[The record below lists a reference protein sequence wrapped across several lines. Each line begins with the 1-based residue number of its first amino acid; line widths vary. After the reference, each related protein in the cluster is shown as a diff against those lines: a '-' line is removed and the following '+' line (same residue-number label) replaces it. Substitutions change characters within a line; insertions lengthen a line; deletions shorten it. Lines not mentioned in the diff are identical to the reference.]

1 MRQIWAVTTAAVLA
15 AAGLAAQDDA
25 LTAKARAIHE
35 RVMTLDTHNDINP
48 SNFTSVC
55 NYTMDLG
62 NQVNLPK
69 MIKGGLDASFFIVYV
84 GQDTSADAFTAA
96 GYDRAYR
103 SAIEKFDAIHRLTE
117 QIAPDKIG
125 LALTS
130 AEARKIH
137 ASGRKVA
144 FIGVENGYPLGEDL
158 GRIKEF
164 YGRGARYLSLAHNGH
179 SQLSDSNTGEVEGW
193 KWHGLSPL
201 GKQAI
206 AEMNQVGIM
215 IDVSHP
221 SKESMMQTLQLT
233 RAPIIAS
240 HSAMR
245 ALADVSRNLD
255 DEQLA
260 ALKKNGGVVQVVA
273 FASYVKTDSPE
284 RKAALDALRKEFGLP
299 AATPLG
305 AVGAGGR
312 GARGARGAG
321 APGSDVTAI
330 GPQNPCAG
338 GRGRAGTDTNVAAT
352 GSGGSVTTTPAA
364 PPGQGRGRG
373 GRGNALA
380 ALSDEQRADLQKKL
394 DEINAKFPPPA
405 RATVKDFV
413 DHIDYAVKK
422 VGIDH
427 VGISSDFD
435 GGGGIDGWNGADE
448 TFNVTLEL
456 VRRGYTEQQIAQ
468 IWSGNLLRVMDEVQA
483 VAKESRR

>member
-130 AEARKIH
+130 AEARKVY

-273 FASYVKTDSPE
+273 FASYVKTDSAE

-305 AVGAGGR
+305 GVGAGGR

-338 GRGRAGTDTNVAAT
+338 GRGRAGADTSVAAT
-352 GSGGSVTTTPAA
+352 GSGGSVTPTLAA
-364 PPGQGRGRG
+364 PPAQGRGRG

-394 DEINAKFPPPA
+394 DEINAKLPPPA

-422 VGIDH
+422 IGIDH

-435 GGGGIDGWNGADE
+435 GGGGVDGWNGADE

-456 VRRGYTEQQIAQ
+456 VRRGYTEKQIAQ

-483 VAKESRR
+483 VAKEGRR